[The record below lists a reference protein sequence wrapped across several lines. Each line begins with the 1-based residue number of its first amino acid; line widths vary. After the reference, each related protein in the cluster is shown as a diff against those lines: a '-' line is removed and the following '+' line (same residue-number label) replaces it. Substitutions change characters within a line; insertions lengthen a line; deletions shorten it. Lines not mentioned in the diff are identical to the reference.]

1 MNIAMIVVV
10 NFGVEFFV
18 VINVVFV
25 IFGWM

>member
-10 NFGVEFFV
+10 NFGAEFFV